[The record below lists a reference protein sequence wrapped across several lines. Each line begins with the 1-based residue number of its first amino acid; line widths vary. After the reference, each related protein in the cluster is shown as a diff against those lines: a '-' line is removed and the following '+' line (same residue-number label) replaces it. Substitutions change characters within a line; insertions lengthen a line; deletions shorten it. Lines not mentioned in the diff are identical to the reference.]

1 MQFYSRSL
9 LILHLLSSFSCSRL
23 SLAENDKQ
31 MTFLCSSMFIRDVQ
45 IKFSILFFQKH
56 LNLFKIKWNQGSK
69 LRAFTDKWHL
79 TFKINSLL
87 WMEWTLLFNVFIFL
101 EEPSLQHCYENK
113 LAVISTLNT
122 FLGILVH
129 FLNVLLAYSQKTLK
143 HRFL

>member
-1 MQFYSRSL
+1 MNSILFKVV

-31 MTFLCSSMFIRDVQ
+31 MTFFCPSMFIRDVQ
-45 IKFSILFFQKH
+45 IKFSVRFFQKH

-87 WMEWTLLFNVFIFL
+87 WMEWKLLFNAFIFL
-101 EEPSLQHCYENK
+101 EELSLQHCYENK
-113 LAVISTLNT
+113 LAVISTRST

-129 FLNVLLAYSQKTLK
+129 FFIALLA
-143 HRFL
+143 